1 MLRCVCCDANAL
13 LQLEPLLEEMV
24 TAGCHD
30 MGVEP
35 KEGYVERLCA
45 YARSVSHFPT
55 AVKEVPWR
63 NGYFARMS
71 ADRVDALKS
80 DPTPR
85 HSEMWTELDRKRR
98 GISGTKLIL

>member
-1 MLRCVCCDANAL
+1 
-13 LQLEPLLEEMV
+13 
-24 TAGCHD
+24 

-55 AVKEVPWR
+55 AVKETAWR
-63 NGYFARMS
+63 NGYFALMS
-71 ADRVDALKS
+71 AKRLDAGKS
-80 DPTPR
+80 DPCPL
-85 HSEMWTELDRKRR
+85 HSEIWTEVDRKRR